1 MNLVIIF
8 FGGGAGAL
16 LRYALLDSLSYDQNT
31 NIILINFIG
40 CFFMGALFAYF
51 IDKGEFFTLF
61 SIGVLGS
68 FTTMSAFTHNSFE
81 LILGGKYLNALMY
94 SITMVAICLLANII
108 GYILIKKLFG

>member
-51 IDKGEFFTLF
+51 IDKGEFYTLF

-68 FTTMSAFTHNSFE
+68 FTTMSAFTHNTFE
-81 LILGGKYLNALMY
+81 LILDSKYLNALLY

-108 GYILIKKLFG
+108 GYFLFKKLFG